1 MDNFSKNKL
10 STNFNVIQCYD
21 IHEVNLEL
29 TVRNSNQTRNPYAQN
44 SHITSTFYI
53 ISGKKVFC
61 RNPLVH
67 FELQSVDFLEVSSVF
82 VQLKLEWSAWCSG
95 Q

>member
-1 MDNFSKNKL
+1 MDVFSGVSFQKIELSVSEKWKILKVEYQSGQFFKNKL

-53 ISGKKVFC
+53 ISG
-61 RNPLVH
+61 
-67 FELQSVDFLEVSSVF
+67 
-82 VQLKLEWSAWCSG
+82 
-95 Q
+95 